1 MHIPRLT
8 KVSKIDEERTLEKC
22 LNQIAAIRSQPMVQS
37 AKEMQ
42 TLYGLRATAN
52 PMLEISVNL
61 YR

>member
-1 MHIPRLT
+1 M
-8 KVSKIDEERTLEKC
+8 VSKIDEEKTHEKC
-22 LNQIAAIRSQPMVQS
+22 FHLIAAIRSQPMVQS

-52 PMLEISVNL
+52 SMLEIRVNL

>member
-22 LNQIAAIRSQPMVQS
+22 LNQIAAIRSQPTVQS

>member
-1 MHIPRLT
+1 MNTFP
-8 KVSKIDEERTLEKC
+8 
-22 LNQIAAIRSQPMVQS
+22 AIRSQPTAQS

-52 PMLEISVNL
+52 PMLEIRVNL